1 MGAIHL
7 SSTVLM
13 HTADADG
20 QGGSFVAS
28 TVCLSDYKWF
38 AINSTQMPGAGRLK
52 ADRENINI
60 WHWAGR

>member
-1 MGAIHL
+1 
-7 SSTVLM
+7 M